1 MGIMLLATFVSSLI
15 LITIRGKRPLVMLNW
30 LLLLNGIAVLVV
42 GTYVWFSTLHERN
55 NYHNV
60 FGMQSDATKIAV
72 QDTVRSVMLST

>member
-1 MGIMLLATFVSSLI
+1 MLLATFVSSLI